1 MRSFKKEQENQTQ
14 EKTTAEDLMKQM
26 ANAYDGRSTA
36 DIWKNILAQAEKGKR
51 EGTLSNEEI
60 DRFYQ
65 TFSPMLSSAQRRK
78 LEAVVE
84 KLKKLNSTMY
94 AFISILLR
102 RKAGCRFPFPC

>member
-84 KLKKLNSTMY
+84 KLKK
-94 AFISILLR
+94 IE
-102 RKAGCRFPFPC
+102 

>member
-14 EKTTAEDLMKQM
+14 EQTTAEDLMKQM
-26 ANAYDGRSTA
+26 ANAYDGRSSA

-65 TFSPMLSSAQRRK
+65 TFSPMLNGGQRKK
-78 LEAVVE
+78 LQAVIE
-84 KLKKLNSTMY
+84 KLKK
-94 AFISILLR
+94 IE
-102 RKAGCRFPFPC
+102 